1 MTRPDS
7 ALALSSAI
15 SKSRLRLLP
24 FLILMYILAFIDR
37 SNVGFA
43 KAALQAD
50 TGLGDA
56 AFAFGASIFFIGYAF
71 FEVPSNYMLH
81 RLGAKVWL
89 CRIMVTWGL
98 VSAAMMFAHNA
109 ETFYVLRF
117 LLGVAE
123 AGFFPG
129 IILYLT
135 YWFPAQSRGQALG
148 LFYFGLPLALVL
160 GSPLSGWLLDFH
172 GVFGL
177 TNWQWLFVVEG
188 LMASVVGI
196 AAYFYLVDRPAQATW
211 LSAEEKQALETAL
224 SEEDAKKKDSSP
236 HGFFSALR
244 NGRVLQFCLAYFTIQ
259 MSVYG
264 VVFYLPTRIAGLLD
278 GHVGLNVGLIT
289 AIPWVC
295 ALVVTRLVTRY
306 ADRTGQHR
314 RLAVCMLTMAALGIA
329 ASALGTS
336 MVPVVIAFCFAAAG
350 FVSVQPLFWTIPTSY
365 LSGAAAAGG
374 IALIN
379 SIGNLGGFVAPATFG
394 FLEQKTGSIEGG
406 LYGLAATSLV
416 AAVVIFFA
424 RTAPRGPAHGQPTAA
439 PHTALNHPVLKP
451 DPKGAAS

>member
-1 MTRPDS
+1 MTYPDS
-7 ALALSSAI
+7 ASVLHRAI

-81 RLGAKVWL
+81 RLGARVWL

-98 VSAAMMFAHNA
+98 VSAAMMFAHDAN
-109 ETFYVLRF
+109 TFYVLRF

-160 GSPLSGWLLDFH
+160 GSPLSGWLLEFH

-188 LMASVVGI
+188 LMASVVGV
-196 AAYFYLVDRPAQATW
+196 AAYFYLVDRPADARW
-211 LSAEEKQALETAL
+211 LSAEEKQVLQTTLAD
-224 SEEDAKKKDSSP
+224 EDAKKQAQGP
-236 HGFFSALR
+236 HGFLSALR
-244 NGRVLQFCLAYFTIQ
+244 SRRVLQFCLAYFTVQ

-289 AIPWVC
+289 AIPWIC

-306 ADRTGQHR
+306 ADRNGQHR
-314 RLAVCMLTMAALGIA
+314 RVAVCMLTMAALGIA
-329 ASALGTS
+329 ASALGSS
-336 MVPVVIAFCFAAAG
+336 MVPVVLAFCFAAAG
-350 FVSVQPLFWTIPTSY
+350 FVAVQPLFWTIPTNY
-365 LSGAAAAGG
+365 LTGAAAAGG

-379 SIGNLGGFVAPATFG
+379 SIGNLGGFVAPN
-394 FLEQKTGSIEGG
+394 LKTLMESQFADPRAGMFA
-406 LYGLAATSLV
+406 L
-416 AAVVIFFA
+416 AVVGLLGA
-424 RTAPRGPAHGQPTAA
+424 VLLSRLGRQDTGTSPST
-439 PHTALNHPVLKP
+439 LKP
-451 DPKGAAS
+451 AQVG

>member
-1 MTRPDS
+1 MTRPES
-7 ALALSSAI
+7 AQALPRAI

-43 KAALQAD
+43 KAALLAD

-56 AFAFGASIFFIGYAF
+56 AFAFGASIFFIGYAC

-98 VSAAMMFAHNA
+98 VSAAMMFAHDA
-109 ETFYVLRF
+109 YSFYGLRF

-160 GSPLSGWLLDFH
+160 GSPLSGWLLEFH
-172 GVFGL
+172 DVFGL
-177 TNWQWLFVVEG
+177 RNWQWLFVVEG
-188 LMASVVGI
+188 VMASVIGI
-196 AAYFYLVDRPAQATW
+196 VAYFYLVNRPAQARW
-211 LSAEEKQALETAL
+211 LSDEEKRALEAAL
-224 SEEDAKKKDSSP
+224 DEEDQKKQSSSP
-236 HGFFSALR
+236 DGFLSALR
-244 NGRVLQFCLAYFTIQ
+244 DPSVLKFCLAYFTIQ

-264 VVFYLPTRIAGLLD
+264 VVFYLPTRIAGLLN
-278 GHVGLNVGLIT
+278 GQIGLNVGLIT
-289 AIPWVC
+289 AIPWIC
-295 ALVVTRLVTRY
+295 ALVVTRIVTRY
-306 ADRTGQHR
+306 ADRHAQHR
-314 RLAVCMLTMAALGIA
+314 QVAVCMLTMAALGIA
-329 ASALGTS
+329 ASALGSS
-336 MVPVVIAFCFAAAG
+336 MVPVVLAFCFAASG
-350 FVSVQPLFWTIPTSY
+350 FVAVQPLFWTLPTNY
-365 LSGAAAAGG
+365 LCGAAAGG

-379 SIGNLGGFVAPATFG
+379 SIGNLGGFVAPN
-394 FLEQKTGSIEGG
+394 LKTLMESQFADPRAGMFA
-406 LYGLAATSLV
+406 L
-416 AAVVIFFA
+416 AVVGILGA
-424 RTAPRGPAHGQPTAA
+424 LLLSRLHQHNSKTSPPQLTPANVG
-439 PHTALNHPVLKP
+439 
-451 DPKGAAS
+451 

>member
-1 MTRPDS
+1 MIRSDS
-7 ALALSSAI
+7 AQVLARAI

-43 KAALQAD
+43 KAALAAD

-117 LLGVAE
+117 MLGVAE

-160 GSPLSGWLLDFH
+160 GSPLSGWLLEFH

-196 AAYFYLVDRPAQATW
+196 AAYFYLVNRPAEATW
-211 LSAEEKQALETAL
+211 LSVEEKQALETAL
-224 SEEDAKKKDSSP
+224 AEEDAKKKDSSP
-236 HGFFSALR
+236 HGFLSALR
-244 NGRVLQFCLAYFTIQ
+244 NPRVLQFCVAYFTIQ

-289 AIPWVC
+289 AIPWLC
-295 ALVVTRLVTRY
+295 ALVVTRIVTRY

-329 ASALGTS
+329 ASALGNS
-336 MVPVVIAFCFAAAG
+336 MVPVVLAFCFAAAG

-379 SIGNLGGFVAPATFG
+379 SIGQLGGLISPYMVG
-394 FLEQKTGSIEGG
+394 KVKDVTGSASMG
-406 LYGLAATSLV
+406 LYALAAALV
-416 AAVVIFFA
+416 VSFVIIAWGLPQRFYE
-424 RTAPRGPAHGQPTAA
+424 RTR
-439 PHTALNHPVLKP
+439 
-451 DPKGAAS
+451 S

>member
-1 MTRPDS
+1 MEHS
-7 ALALSSAI
+7 ATAPALERAI
-15 SKSRLRLLP
+15 GKSRLRLMP

-43 KAALQAD
+43 KAALLAD

-81 RLGAKVWL
+81 KLGAKVWL

-98 VSAAMMFAHNA
+98 VSAAMMFAHDA
-109 ETFYVLRF
+109 YTFYALRF

-160 GSPLSGWLLDFH
+160 GSPLSGWLLEFH

-177 TNWQWLFVVEG
+177 KNWQWLFVVEG
-188 LMASVVGI
+188 LMASVVGVV
-196 AAYFYLVDRPAQATW
+196 AYFYLVNRPSEARW
-211 LSAEEKQALETAL
+211 LSSEEKQALQAAL
-224 SEEDAKKKDSSP
+224 AQEDARKQQSSP
-236 HGFFSALR
+236 HSFLSALR
-244 NGRVLQFCLAYFTIQ
+244 NRRVLQFCLAYFTVQ

-278 GHVGLNVGLIT
+278 GHIGLSVGLIT
-289 AIPWVC
+289 AIPWIC
-295 ALVVTRLVTRY
+295 ALIVTRLITRY
-306 ADRTGQHR
+306 ADRTGQHQ
-314 RLAVCMLTMAALGIA
+314 RLAVCMLGMAALGIA
-329 ASALGTS
+329 ASALGSS
-336 MVPVVIAFCFAAAG
+336 MVPVVLAFCFAAAG
-350 FVSVQPLFWTIPTSY
+350 FVAVQPLFWTIPTSY

-379 SIGNLGGFVAPATFG
+379 SIGNLGGFVAPN
-394 FLEQKTGSIEGG
+394 LKTVMETQFADPRAGMFA
-406 LYGLAATSLV
+406 LAAVGIVGAILL
-416 AAVVIFFA
+416 A
-424 RTAPRGPAHGQPTAA
+424 R
-439 PHTALNHPVLKP
+439 LNRQDTQKPSSQHEPVQV
-451 DPKGAAS
+451 G

>member
-7 ALALSSAI
+7 ALVLASAL

-71 FEVPSNYMLH
+71 FEVPSNFMLH
-81 RLGAKVWL
+81 RLGARVWL

-98 VSAAMMFAHNA
+98 VSAAMMFAHDA
-109 ETFYVLRF
+109 QTFYVLRF

-148 LFYFGLPLALVL
+148 WFYFGLPLALVL
-160 GSPLSGWLLDFH
+160 GSPLSGWLLEFH
-172 GVFGL
+172 GIFGL

-188 LMASVVGI
+188 LMASVVGV
-196 AAYFYLVDRPAQATW
+196 AAYFYLVDRPADARW
-211 LSAEEKQALETAL
+211 LDAAQKQALQAAL
-224 SEEDAKKKDSSP
+224 AEEDARKQHSSP

-244 NGRVLQFCLAYFTIQ
+244 NPRVLQFCLAYFTIQ

-278 GHVGLNVGLIT
+278 GHVGLSVGLIT
-289 AIPWVC
+289 AIPWIC
-295 ALVVTRLVTRY
+295 ALLVTRLVTRH
-306 ADRTGQHR
+306 ADRSGQHR
-314 RLAVCMLTMAALGIA
+314 RLAVLMLSMAAIGIA
-329 ASALGTS
+329 ASALGSS
-336 MVPVVIAFCFAAAG
+336 MVAVVLAFCLAASG
-350 FVSVQPLFWTIPTSY
+350 FVAVQPLFWTIPTGY

-374 IALIN
+374 IALVN
-379 SIGNLGGFVAPATFG
+379 SIGNLGGFVAPN
-394 FLEQKTGSIEGG
+394 LKTLTEAQFADPRAGMFA
-406 LYGLAATSLV
+406 LALV
-416 AAVVIFFA
+416 GILGAILLSRLSA
-424 RTAPRGPAHGQPTAA
+424 RPVECSTEPLAPAR
-439 PHTALNHPVLKP
+439 L
-451 DPKGAAS
+451 D

>member
-1 MTRPDS
+1 MQSPVAVQ
-7 ALALSSAI
+7 ALDRAI

-43 KAALQAD
+43 KAALAAD

-81 RLGAKVWL
+81 KLGAKVWL

-98 VSAAMMFAHNA
+98 VSAAMMFANDAH
-109 ETFYVLRF
+109 TFYLLRF

-160 GSPLSGWLLDFH
+160 GSPLSGWLLEFH

-177 TNWQWLFVVEG
+177 KNWQWLFVVEG
-188 LMASVVGI
+188 LMASVVGVF
-196 AAYFYLVDRPAQATW
+196 AYFYLVNRPAQARW
-211 LSAEEKQALETAL
+211 LSDEEKTAL
-224 SEEDAKKKDSSP
+224 QTALDEEDARKNASP
-236 HGFFSALR
+236 QGFLSALR
-244 NGRVLQFCLAYFTIQ
+244 NPRVLKFCLAYFTIQ

-278 GHVGLNVGLIT
+278 GHIGLNVGLIT

-295 ALVVTRLVTRY
+295 ALIVTRLVTRY

-314 RLAVCMLTMAALGIA
+314 RLAVCMLSMAAAGIA
-329 ASALGTS
+329 ASALGSS
-336 MVPVVIAFCFAAAG
+336 MVPVVLAFCFAAAG

-379 SIGNLGGFVAPATFG
+379 SIGNLGGFVAPN
-394 FLEQKTGSIEGG
+394 LKTVMEASFADPRAGMFA
-406 LYGLAATSLV
+406 LASVGIVGAIL
-416 AAVVIFFA
+416 IA
-424 RTAPRGPAHGQPTAA
+424 RLRHQDTPASPT
-439 PHTALNHPVLKP
+439 PLTPVQV
-451 DPKGAAS
+451 G

>member
-1 MTRPDS
+1 MTCPDS
-7 ALALSSAI
+7 ALALARAI

-81 RLGAKVWL
+81 RLGARVWL

-109 ETFYVLRF
+109 QTFYVLRF

-160 GSPLSGWLLDFH
+160 GGPLSGWLLEFH

-188 LMASVVGI
+188 LMASLVGI
-196 AAYFYLVDRPAQATW
+196 AAYFYLVDRPGDARW
-211 LSAEEKQALETAL
+211 LSRDQQQALHIAL
-224 SEEDAKKKDSSP
+224 AEEDAQKQHGSP
-236 HGFFSALR
+236 HGFLSALR

-264 VVFYLPTRIAGLLD
+264 VVFYLPTRISGLLD
-278 GHVGLNVGLIT
+278 GHIGLSVGLIT

-295 ALVVTRLVTRY
+295 ALLVTRLVTRY
-306 ADRTGQHR
+306 ADRSGQHQ
-314 RLAVCMLTMAALGIA
+314 RLAVVMLTLAALGIA
-329 ASALGTS
+329 ASALGGS
-336 MVPVVIAFCFAAAG
+336 ILPVILAFCLAAAG
-350 FVSVQPLFWTIPTSY
+350 FVAVQPLFWTLPTGY

-379 SIGNLGGFVAPATFG
+379 SIGNLGGFVAPN
-394 FLEQKTGSIEGG
+394 LKTLMEAQFADTRAGM
-406 LYGLAATSLV
+406 LALALLGILGAILLARLSTRQTPSAPQQLTSAQL
-416 AAVVIFFA
+416 
-424 RTAPRGPAHGQPTAA
+424 
-439 PHTALNHPVLKP
+439 
-451 DPKGAAS
+451 D

>member
-1 MTRPDS
+1 MTYPDS
-7 ALALSSAI
+7 ASLLHRAI
-15 SKSRLRLLP
+15 AKSRLRLLP

-81 RLGAKVWL
+81 RLGARVWL

-98 VSAAMMFAHNA
+98 VSAAMMFAHDAN
-109 ETFYVLRF
+109 TFYVLRF

-160 GSPLSGWLLDFH
+160 GSPLSGWLLEFH

-188 LMASVVGI
+188 LMASVVGV
-196 AAYFYLVDRPAQATW
+196 AAYFYLVDRPADARW
-211 LSAEEKQALETAL
+211 LSAEEKQVLQTTLAD
-224 SEEDAKKKDSSP
+224 EDAKKQAQGP
-236 HGFFSALR
+236 HGFLSALHSR
-244 NGRVLQFCLAYFTIQ
+244 RVLQFCLAYFTVQ

-289 AIPWVC
+289 AIPWIC

-306 ADRTGQHR
+306 ADRNGQHR
-314 RLAVCMLTMAALGIA
+314 RVAVCMLTMAALGIA
-329 ASALGTS
+329 ASALGSS
-336 MVPVVIAFCFAAAG
+336 MVPVVLAFCFAAAG
-350 FVSVQPLFWTIPTSY
+350 FVAVQPLFWTIPTNY
-365 LSGAAAAGG
+365 LTGAAAAGG

-379 SIGNLGGFVAPATFG
+379 SIGNLGGFVAPN
-394 FLEQKTGSIEGG
+394 LKTLMESQFADPRAGMFA
-406 LYGLAATSLV
+406 L
-416 AAVVIFFA
+416 AVVGLLGA
-424 RTAPRGPAHGQPTAA
+424 VLLSRLGRQDTGTSPST
-439 PHTALNHPVLKP
+439 LKP
-451 DPKGAAS
+451 AQVG

>member
-1 MTRPDS
+1 MKCSDNARV
-7 ALALSSAI
+7 LAQAI

-160 GSPLSGWLLDFH
+160 GSPLSGWLLEFH

-177 TNWQWLFVVEG
+177 TNWQWLFVIEG

-196 AAYFYLVDRPAQATW
+196 AAYFYLVNRPADATW
-211 LSAEEKQALETAL
+211 LSDAEKHALETAL
-224 SEEDAKKKDSSP
+224 AEEDAKKKDSSP

-244 NGRVLQFCLAYFTIQ
+244 NPRVLQFCMAYFTIQ

-289 AIPWVC
+289 AIPWLC
-295 ALVVTRLVTRY
+295 ALIVTRIVTRY

-314 RLAVCMLTMAALGIA
+314 RLAVCMLSMAALGIA
-329 ASALGTS
+329 ASALGSS
-336 MVPVVIAFCFAAAG
+336 MVPVVLAFCFAAAG
-350 FVSVQPLFWTIPTSY
+350 FVAVQPLFWTIPTSY

-379 SIGNLGGFVAPATFG
+379 SIGNLGGFVAPN
-394 FLEQKTGSIEGG
+394 LKTVMETQFADPRAGMFA
-406 LYGLAATSLV
+406 L
-416 AAVVIFFA
+416 AVVGIVGA
-424 RTAPRGPAHGQPTAA
+424 ILLSRLRTDNTPASPSQLTPAQVG
-439 PHTALNHPVLKP
+439 
-451 DPKGAAS
+451 